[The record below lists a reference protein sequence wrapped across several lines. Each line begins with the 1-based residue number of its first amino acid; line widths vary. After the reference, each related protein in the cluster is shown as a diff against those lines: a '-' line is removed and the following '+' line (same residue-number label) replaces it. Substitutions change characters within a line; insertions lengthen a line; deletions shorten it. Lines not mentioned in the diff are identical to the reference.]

1 MVRSWY
7 ELPEYVRLRR
17 VNGLRLSPDG
27 TRLVAPVS
35 DLSPD
40 AKSFRNALWE
50 IDVVPEAE
58 GGRAPRRLTRGTK
71 GEAGAEFLPD
81 GSLLFT
87 TARPDPE
94 AESEDKPKG
103 ALWLLPAD
111 GGEARQVASTHGG
124 VGAFTVAR
132 DSGLVAFTGRVLP
145 RSEDQEADARARK
158 AREEAGVTAI
168 LHETLPVRSWDS
180 DVGPD
185 HPRLFTATPPKDGD
199 SRLGEPKDLTPDAG
213 MALLGASPALT
224 PDGSTLLTSWSV
236 PTTGGATRE
245 EVVAIDTATGRR
257 RTIAGGSE
265 AEFEFGAP
273 LVSPD
278 GARVLL
284 FADFEGRYD
293 GEPRNSTLWLT
304 DLDGG
309 QGRDLLAG
317 HELWPRDYAW
327 SDDSTTVFFV
337 ADQNG
342 RRPVFRV
349 EVATGELTR
358 ITGDHGAYSALNP
371 SPDGRHV
378 FALRDA
384 WDAPPAPVRLDA
396 DVTDGEPTYL
406 RTPGSELS
414 MPGTLTEIETTA
426 DDGTRVRS
434 WLVLPEEA
442 SADSPAPLMLW
453 VHGGP
458 YMSFNGWSW
467 RWNPWLLAARGY
479 AVLLPDPALSTGYG
493 QDMLRRA
500 WGEWGPRTHADVMAI
515 TDAAEAREDIDAERT
530 AMMGGSFGG
539 YMANWIAGHTD
550 RFKAIVSHASLWQ
563 LDAFN
568 GATDYPPVWESEFG
582 APLAR
587 PERYELNS
595 PHLHADKIRTPMLV
609 IHGDKDY
616 RVPIG
621 EGLKLW
627 RDLLLHEVDAKF
639 LYFPDENHW
648 ILTPGNAQI
657 WYETIFAFLDHHV
670 HGKEW
675 VKPELL

>member
-27 TRLVAPVS
+27 SRLVAPVG
-35 DLSPD
+35 DLAPD
-40 AKSFRNALWE
+40 SKSFRSALWE
-50 IDVVPEAE
+50 IDVAPQAE
-58 GGRAPRRLTRGTK
+58 GGRAPRRLTRSTK
-71 GEAGAEFLPD
+71 GESGAEFLPD
-81 GSLLFT
+81 GSLLFST
-87 TARPDPE
+87 GRPDPE
-94 AESEDKPKG
+94 AASEDKPKA
-103 ALWLLPAD
+103 ALWLLPVD
-111 GGEARQVASTHGG
+111 GGEARQVGSTHGG

-132 DSGLVAFTGRVLP
+132 DSGLVAFTGRLLP
-145 RSEDQEADARARK
+145 RAKDQEADSEARK

-168 LHETLPVRSWDS
+168 LHEALPVRSWDS

-185 HPRLFTATPPKDGD
+185 HPRLFIAAPPEDED
-199 SRLGEPKDLTPDAG
+199 ARLGEPEDLTPDAG
-213 MALLGASPALT
+213 MALLGSAPELS
-224 PDGSTLLTSWSV
+224 PDGSTLYVTWTV
-236 PTTGGATRE
+236 PTSGGAGRS

-257 RTIAGGSE
+257 RTVVGGPDE
-265 AEFEFGAP
+265 ALEFGSPA
-273 LVSPD
+273 VSPD
-278 GARVLL
+278 GSRLL
-284 FADFEGRYD
+284 VYADSEGEYH
-293 GEPRNSTLWLT
+293 GEPRDATLWIVDPAT
-304 DLDGG
+304 GE
-309 QGRDLLAG
+309 GRDLLDG

-327 SDDSTTVFFV
+327 SADSSTVFLV

-349 EVATGELTR
+349 DVASGELTR
-358 ITGDHGAYSALNP
+358 LTGDHGAYSALNP

-378 FALRDA
+378 FAMRDA

-396 DVTDGEPTYL
+396 DATDGEPTPL
-406 RTPGSELS
+406 RTPGSEMS

-426 DDGTRVRS
+426 DDGTRIRS

-500 WGEWGPRTHADVMAI
+500 WGQWGPRTHADVMAI
-515 TDAAEAREDIDAERT
+515 TDAAEARADIDAERT

-563 LDAFN
+563 LDGFS
-568 GATDYPPVWESEFG
+568 GTTDYPPVWESEFG
-582 APLAR
+582 TPLDR

-648 ILTPGNAQI
+648 ILSPGNAQV

-675 VKPELL
+675 VKPDLL